1 PVLGLGNVIPASSRI
16 VPASHISQVA
26 YRFNGIDYLSED
38 YYKADLSQI
47 TRTGY
52 YTAWTQDKAFVH
64 NGVIYAPFML
74 AFRHGYDDLR
84 IAWVKSFDNG
94 NTWTTPEILMD
105 YHPQN
110 PTLGWHCFSMGIV
123 GNRLFM
129 LVEERDV
136 ASKKMVRSFLYS
148 RVMTKNF
155 FVTGGISQ
163 SGNVVTVELEEHGLF
178 VGDSISFSNSGISG
192 VSGKMTVTSVLDA
205 NRFTVMNSKEQT
217 ITNNDSWLCATY
229 FEDNQWQIQELSTFA
244 NSAGVAATH
253 LHSFCPVNRSQFA
266 FGFHNG
272 DASPREIGFVKC
284 SINWATGRV
293 TTDKIILSET
303 LSRAAAE
310 PCLRYYKNKLFL
322 TTRSQNPNVGSL
334 LIRCDLN
341 GENISSFNISTEKI
355 HYTNMPFHIENDVI
369 YMFAAERAENEW
381 ETGQS
386 DKSGNRYRANRPR
399 MFLLKHR
406 LSDWGKPEKT
416 EVQVISQG
424 IYSGEAANSACGVGS
439 IVYKDGILHCLFGDE
454 DYRNSHS
461 LTENARKANNAHI
474 DSGYQPEIYSLRIV
488 IDKQMAGV
496 TDKPL
501 RGADNLHLPV
511 FRGTDGVRTVQS
523 PVRFS
528 EKVEFDNAVA
538 LAVATVGRI
547 LASSKAGADYAM
559 YGTDYLNDANR
570 LYLSSTH
577 QANSQ
582 NGSTITLHND
592 KSEEGSIIDY
602 RATAHKFLGGVHI
615 NTGVINTPPESAGN
629 TEIVNAKWV
638 NSQIEKNNTE
648 KVLFSGST
656 QEPVSVQVSS
666 LRGQIHVLA
675 SIRGVK
681 RWDSFSLWSSNNTYI
696 GASEYGGENADR
708 NYGSLIR
715 VSINDRT
722 LTLTPTST
730 YLPTIKKIIHLGA

>member
-1 PVLGLGNVIPASSRI
+1 
-16 VPASHISQVA
+16 
-26 YRFNGIDYLSED
+26 
-38 YYKADLSQI
+38 
-47 TRTGY
+47 Y

-424 IYSGEAANSACGVGS
+424 IYSGEA
-439 IVYKDGILHCLFGDE
+439 
-454 DYRNSHS
+454 
-461 LTENARKANNAHI
+461 
-474 DSGYQPEIYSLRIV
+474 
-488 IDKQMAGV
+488 
-496 TDKPL
+496 
-501 RGADNLHLPV
+501 
-511 FRGTDGVRTVQS
+511 
-523 PVRFS
+523 
-528 EKVEFDNAVA
+528 
-538 LAVATVGRI
+538 
-547 LASSKAGADYAM
+547 
-559 YGTDYLNDANR
+559 
-570 LYLSSTH
+570 
-577 QANSQ
+577 
-582 NGSTITLHND
+582 
-592 KSEEGSIIDY
+592 
-602 RATAHKFLGGVHI
+602 
-615 NTGVINTPPESAGN
+615 
-629 TEIVNAKWV
+629 
-638 NSQIEKNNTE
+638 
-648 KVLFSGST
+648 
-656 QEPVSVQVSS
+656 
-666 LRGQIHVLA
+666 
-675 SIRGVK
+675 
-681 RWDSFSLWSSNNTYI
+681 
-696 GASEYGGENADR
+696 
-708 NYGSLIR
+708 
-715 VSINDRT
+715 
-722 LTLTPTST
+722 
-730 YLPTIKKIIHLGA
+730 